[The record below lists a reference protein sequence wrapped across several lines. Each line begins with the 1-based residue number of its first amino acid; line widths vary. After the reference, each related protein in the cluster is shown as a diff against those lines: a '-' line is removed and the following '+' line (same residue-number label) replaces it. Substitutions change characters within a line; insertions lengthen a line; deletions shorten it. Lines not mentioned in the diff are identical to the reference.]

1 VKLTQRQR
9 DLRRQILFAFMV
21 VYAVL
26 LFLIR
31 PDATTAQVVFRV
43 VMMVIGVI
51 GVIYVELRK
60 RARS

>member
-1 VKLTQRQR
+1 MKLTQRQR

-26 LFLIR
+26 LFVIR
-31 PDATTAQVVFRV
+31 PDATTPQVVFRV

-51 GVIYVELRK
+51 GVILVELRK